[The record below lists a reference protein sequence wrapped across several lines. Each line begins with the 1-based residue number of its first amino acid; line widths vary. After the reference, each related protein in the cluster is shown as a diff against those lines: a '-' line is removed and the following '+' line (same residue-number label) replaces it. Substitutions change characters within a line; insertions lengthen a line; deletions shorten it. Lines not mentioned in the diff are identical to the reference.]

1 MLLVVGWWVF
11 CLLDLAIRAVIKFAV
26 RLLVG
31 EPRLWKNRYNWDGGM
46 SSVDVHGI
54 GFAELIMVSRTDKEA
69 SLEWQMIDASDG

>member
-1 MLLVVGWWVF
+1 M
-11 CLLDLAIRAVIKFAV
+11 
-26 RLLVG
+26 G